1 MISENLSRKINYQI
15 NREIFSA
22 YLYLGMGAY
31 ADSIRLKGFANWFK
45 RQFDEEIFHAQKM
58 CDYLNEQGIRVIMEA
73 IEKPPQDF
81 GSAKELFEKT
91 LAHEKN
97 VTKLINDLMDI
108 AKEDNDLQSQK
119 MLEWFV
125 KEQKEEEETPAR
137 ILKSIEE
144 AGESKEGLLKVDSQ
158 LGTRK

>member
-31 ADSIRLKGFANWFK
+31 ADSIGLKGFANWFK
-45 RQFDEEIFHAQKM
+45 RQFDEEMFHAQKM
-58 CDYLNEQGIRVIMEA
+58 YDYLNEQGVRVIMEA

-97 VTKLINDLMDI
+97 VTKLINDLMEI
-108 AKEDNDLQSQK
+108 AKQDNDIQAQK

-125 KEQKEEEETPAR
+125 KEQEEEEETPAR

-144 AGESKEGLLKVDSQ
+144 AGESEEGLLKVDSQ
-158 LGTRK
+158 LSTRK